1 LLSLTRALGREQT
14 ELLKAEWGTRRGGPT
29 HDDSGAGLASTSAGA
44 RALFCTLAGL
54 TYRQLCGLVQRPSE
68 TGAVIAH
75 IGRCWS
81 GDKANSG
88 TVHDPELF
96 RREILPRL
104 GSVKL
109 SEIAEAAGCS
119 KAPAS
124 DIRRGKWTPHVSTWK
139 ALGRF
144 VSLEI
149 LDSAKPSAD
158 GSCMDVHR

>member
-1 LLSLTRALGREQT
+1 FARFRRATSNTGGSRRRADGADLR
-14 ELLKAEWGTRRGGPT
+14 LVTRRTRRVNPAE
-29 HDDSGAGLASTSAGA
+29 SGAAFPSTGAGA

-88 TVHDPELF
+88 TIHDPELF

-104 GSVKL
+104 GTVPL
-109 SEIAEAAGCS
+109 AEIIAAAGCS
-119 KAPAS
+119 KASAS
-124 DIRRGKWTPHVSTWK
+124 DIRRGKWKPHVSTWR
-139 ALGRF
+139 ALAELVGA
-144 VSLEI
+144 LLPE
-149 LDSAKPSAD
+149 SA
-158 GSCMDVHR
+158 GSRWRA